1 MFYKNALKMGTS
13 EGTVQCTYATI
24 YADNRGTRPLFSFQR
39 KDWAAAPGFGFG
51 GRGMIDDLD
60 TKNYGNMSY
69 GFASGGA
76 YLVDE
81 GIVATYTGYGREGV
95 IGWDDGKAL
104 RGESTVYTTFD
115 FPLVV
120 ANEWSADRYVPVRL
134 VQEAAA
140 YLRHTLDHAKAGTY
154 TMVYKDE
161 SRTEVV
167 PLMKT
172 PQGESWKY
180 KDLGGWTLADDLA
193 IKYGRAKDYAYQPY
207 SVQALSKKMG
217 QQSPIFTQKQ
227 LDEFKDKEYV
237 VVEWND
243 ISPKYR
249 ELRDK
254 ILNSQSVYYVKPAA
268 FRWHPIDIKG
278 YQAPDLEPLRKEY
291 EQARNMLILAGGAAL
306 L

>member
-69 GFASGGA
+69 GFASGNA

-140 YLRHTLDHAKAGTY
+140 FLRHTLDHAKAGTY

-172 PQGESWKY
+172 PSEYVGNEGLY
-180 KDLGGWTLADDLA
+180 MPADHRA
-193 IKYGRAKDYAYQPY
+193 IKN
-207 SVQALSKKMG
+207 KKTVEWVYTQFG
-217 QQSPIFTQKQ
+217 VKKIVDPTFTQKQ
-227 LDEFKDKEYV
+227 LDEFKDKGYV
-237 VVEWND
+237 VAEWND

>member
-69 GFASGGA
+69 GFASGNA

-140 YLRHTLDHAKAGTY
+140 FLRGKGTCTFQSPESLHTHINIY
-154 TMVYKDE
+154 
-161 SRTEVV
+161 RTR
-167 PLMKT
+167 
-172 PQGESWKY
+172 GAW
-180 KDLGGWTLADDLA
+180 
-193 IKYGRAKDYAYQPY
+193 
-207 SVQALSKKMG
+207 ALSVSAMRAVIASG
-217 QQSPIFTQKQ
+217 EAEFPI
-227 LDEFKDKEYV
+227 
-237 VVEWND
+237 
-243 ISPKYR
+243 
-249 ELRDK
+249 
-254 ILNSQSVYYVKPAA
+254 ILWPEMTNMPNLLTAEGSECG
-268 FRWHPIDIKG
+268 RMKG
-278 YQAPDLEPLRKEY
+278 NL
-291 EQARNMLILAGGAAL
+291 
-306 L
+306 